1 MNRLKEFSLATRV
14 LVTLF
19 ASVILAAALPRG
31 LPGGTRTLVVWNVG
45 IAVFLGQIVAM
56 TIGKTP
62 EQVRDKVRK
71 DGHGRA
77 WVLSGVILAAL
88 SSLAGVALILSEMER
103 HQPGFRIQI
112 NLCVAAVFSSWAL
125 LQTMWAL
132 FYAREYWQADDGN
145 GAIAGGLEFPDDGAP
160 DYWDFIYF
168 SFTLGICY
176 GTSDVQ
182 IKSRMLRRMALMQV
196 VLSYSFSTILIALV
210 INAISTL
217 L

>member
-1 MNRLKEFSLATRV
+1 
-14 LVTLF
+14 
-19 ASVILAAALPRG
+19 
-31 LPGGTRTLVVWNVG
+31 
-45 IAVFLGQIVAM
+45 
-56 TIGKTP
+56 
-62 EQVRDKVRK
+62 
-71 DGHGRA
+71 
-77 WVLSGVILAAL
+77 
-88 SSLAGVALILSEMER
+88 
-103 HQPGFRIQI
+103 
-112 NLCVAAVFSSWAL
+112 
-125 LQTMWAL
+125 L
-132 FYAREYWQADDGN
+132 FYAREYWQADDRN
-145 GAIAGGLEFPDDGAP
+145 GDEAIAGGLEFPDQGAP